1 LHSAVPAAGSRRP
14 SSGRRRV
21 AALLLGAAI
30 VTGGFLL
37 YSAWRPKATETTAL
51 TPIRA
56 LAVLPFAN
64 VSGDPA
70 QEYFAEGFT
79 DELTTTLADFSALKV
94 IARTSAASY
103 KGTDKRAARIGQ
115 ELGVDGLISGSVLRS
130 GDRVRITAQLV
141 STETETNLWAKS
153 YERGTGDVLALQ
165 AEVARAIA
173 NAIAVRLS
181 PEETARLAAPS
192 AVDPRALDAYLR
204 GRALW
209 KQRTETAVRE
219 GLTHFA
225 TSTRIAPEF
234 ALAFAGLADSYI
246 ILGVYGFEP
255 PRQAFPAAK
264 SAAQHA
270 IELDPR
276 AGEPHASLGDIL
288 FHYDWDFAASDR
300 ELRTAI
306 ELSPNFATA
315 HHWRSEALLLTG
327 RPDEAIEALRRA
339 RSLDPLSM
347 VIRATLG
354 QTLSVTG
361 DRDGA
366 IAELREAVQ
375 LDPRFPGTRSQLAR
389 ELLAAGR
396 AEEALAEA
404 RQVVETN
411 PDHLPGRGLLGL
423 CLAATGHTTEARQ
436 ILSELDG
443 ESERRF
449 VSSLDR
455 ARVTAGLRDGEA
467 TLRYLEEAV
476 DAREG
481 SLPFLPT
488 FHEFDF
494 LQGNPRY
501 AAILERIGVPAN
513 LRRQP

>member
-1 LHSAVPAAGSRRP
+1 
-14 SSGRRRV
+14 
-21 AALLLGAAI
+21 
-30 VTGGFLL
+30 
-37 YSAWRPKATETTAL
+37 
-51 TPIRA
+51 
-56 LAVLPFAN
+56 
-64 VSGDPA
+64 
-70 QEYFAEGFT
+70 
-79 DELTTTLADFSALKV
+79 
-94 IARTSAASY
+94 
-103 KGTDKRAARIGQ
+103 
-115 ELGVDGLISGSVLRS
+115 
-130 GDRVRITAQLV
+130 
-141 STETETNLWAKS
+141 
-153 YERGTGDVLALQ
+153 
-165 AEVARAIA
+165 
-173 NAIAVRLS
+173 
-181 PEETARLAAPS
+181 
-192 AVDPRALDAYLR
+192 
-204 GRALW
+204 
-209 KQRTETAVRE
+209 
-219 GLTHFA
+219 
-225 TSTRIAPEF
+225 
-234 ALAFAGLADSYI
+234 
-246 ILGVYGFEP
+246 
-255 PRQAFPAAK
+255 
-264 SAAQHA
+264 
-270 IELDPR
+270 
-276 AGEPHASLGDIL
+276 
-288 FHYDWDFAASDR
+288 
-300 ELRTAI
+300 
-306 ELSPNFATA
+306 
-315 HHWRSEALLLTG
+315 
-327 RPDEAIEALRRA
+327 
-339 RSLDPLSM
+339 M

-411 PDHLPGRGLLGL
+411 PDHLPGHGLLGL

>member
-1 LHSAVPAAGSRRP
+1 MLAGARPFAGNTAPEVMSAILRDEPSPLTVPDGGDGRLESIVRRCLEKRPEHRFQSARDLAFALETLAGAASPAAVPAAGSRRP

-192 AVDPRALDAYLR
+192 LDAAR
-204 GRALW
+204 NFGRHGS
-209 KQRTETAVRE
+209 RHG
-219 GLTHFA
+219 GLHVA
-225 TSTRIAPEF
+225 
-234 ALAFAGLADSYI
+234 
-246 ILGVYGFEP
+246 
-255 PRQAFPAAK
+255 
-264 SAAQHA
+264 
-270 IELDPR
+270 
-276 AGEPHASLGDIL
+276 
-288 FHYDWDFAASDR
+288 
-300 ELRTAI
+300 
-306 ELSPNFATA
+306 
-315 HHWRSEALLLTG
+315 
-327 RPDEAIEALRRA
+327 
-339 RSLDPLSM
+339 
-347 VIRATLG
+347 
-354 QTLSVTG
+354 
-361 DRDGA
+361 
-366 IAELREAVQ
+366 
-375 LDPRFPGTRSQLAR
+375 
-389 ELLAAGR
+389 
-396 AEEALAEA
+396 
-404 RQVVETN
+404 
-411 PDHLPGRGLLGL
+411 
-423 CLAATGHTTEARQ
+423 
-436 ILSELDG
+436 
-443 ESERRF
+443 
-449 VSSLDR
+449 
-455 ARVTAGLRDGEA
+455 
-467 TLRYLEEAV
+467 
-476 DAREG
+476 
-481 SLPFLPT
+481 
-488 FHEFDF
+488 
-494 LQGNPRY
+494 
-501 AAILERIGVPAN
+501 
-513 LRRQP
+513 